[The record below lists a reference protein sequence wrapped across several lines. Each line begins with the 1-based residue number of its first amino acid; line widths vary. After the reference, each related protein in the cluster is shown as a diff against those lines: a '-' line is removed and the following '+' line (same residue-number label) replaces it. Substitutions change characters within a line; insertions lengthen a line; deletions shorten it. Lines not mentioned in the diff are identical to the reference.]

1 MKILYCALAIDI
13 AGSHGGATHVQEV
26 TNGLAALGHEVR
38 VIARGTAPT
47 NPHERLHARVTL
59 LGPPPKLAWTV
70 TPRVRQ
76 VAARWQPDII
86 MERFYT
92 FAGGGIIAAHARAIP
107 AILEVNAPIFDPPG
121 SPKERVDRL
130 TGHPMRRWATQQC
143 RWANAIVTPLAT
155 TVPTEVRDKVIPLQ
169 WGANVRLFDPARY
182 PRTASAAH
190 DLRRRYGIPPHAP
203 VVGFVGS
210 FRAWH
215 GAAEAMRAF
224 RLVREQIPD
233 AHLLLVG
240 DGPERHMLEQTI
252 RESSTAGVVFTG
264 AIPYR
269 DVPQHLAICDLAVTP
284 FVPSLHAPL
293 QCFGFYWSPLKVF
306 EAMAMGIPVVTTAVA
321 PLTEIVRGAGIAV
334 PEQDTTALASAI
346 VALLHDPQQRATMGA
361 AGRARV
367 VAEWSWAAHCR
378 HLDAIMTNL
387 VTHR

>member
-13 AGSHGGATHVQEV
+13 AGSHGGATHVREV
-26 TNGLAALGHEVR
+26 TNGLAALGHEVW
-38 VIARGTAPT
+38 VIARGAATT

-59 LGPPPKLAWTV
+59 LKPPPKLAWV
-70 TPRVRQ
+70 ATPRVRRI
-76 VAARWQPDII
+76 AARWQPDII

-92 FAGGGIIAAHARAIP
+92 FAGGGMLAAHAREIP

-121 SPKERVDRL
+121 SPKERIDRL
-130 TGHPMRRWATQQC
+130 TGHLMRRWATQQC

-155 TVPTEVRDKVIPLQ
+155 TVPTEVRGKVIPLQ
-169 WGANVRLFDPARY
+169 WGANVQLFDPARY
-182 PRTASAAH
+182 TQTETAN

-233 AHLLLVG
+233 AYLLLVG
-240 DGPERHMLEQTI
+240 DGPERHALEQAM
-252 RESSTAGVVFTG
+252 RESSTMGVVFVG

-269 DVPQHLAICDLAVTP
+269 DVPQHLAICDLAVAP
-284 FVPSLHAPL
+284 FVPSLHPPL
-293 QCFGFYWSPLKVF
+293 QYFGFYWSPLKVF

-321 PLTEIVRGAGIAV
+321 PLTDIVRGAGVTV
-334 PEQDTTALASAI
+334 PAQDTNAFATAI
-346 VALLHDPQQRATMGA
+346 VGLLRDPQRRATMGA

-367 VAEWSWAAHCR
+367 VAEWSWEAHCR

-387 VTHR
+387 VARR